1 MFIMAKESYICFSFI
16 IFTSMTK
23 PLKVIIVED
32 DLTHRLNAE
41 MLCEQL
47 GHEVKDCFNNSYD
60 ALAQILRHKPDLL
73 LVDIELDENTSGLVL
88 IEEVLKHYAPM
99 IILTTSYAESSYVE
113 QALQLGV
120 SQYLVK
126 PLDANNLDV
135 NIQMAQLKNKPAS
148 TEKDAVLLKTAM
160 GFDRVLFADIYFLE
174 TDGNRYCVIHT
185 KSKTYRDR
193 TTLTEL
199 LQKLPSK
206 DFLRIH
212 KSYAVRFGA
221 IKSLHHDQQSICL
234 INDQTLPLGE
244 KYKALLLE
252 KLK

>member
-1 MFIMAKESYICFSFI
+1 
-16 IFTSMTK
+16 MTK

-41 MLCEQL
+41 LLCEQL
-47 GHEVKDCFNNSYD
+47 GHEVKGCFNNSYD
-60 ALAQILRHKPDLL
+60 ALAQILRHKPDLI
-73 LVDIELDENTSGLVL
+73 LVDIELEENTNGLVL
-88 IEEVLKHYAPM
+88 IEEIFKHYAPM
-99 IILTTSYAESSYVE
+99 IILTTAYIESSYVE
-113 QALQLGV
+113 QAIKLGI

-126 PLDANNLDV
+126 PLDINNLGV
-135 NIQMAQLKNKPAS
+135 NIKIAQAKNKQLAPIQ
-148 TEKDAVLLKTAM
+148 DALLLKTAM
-160 GFDRVLFADIYFLE
+160 GADRVLFADIDFLE

-185 KSKTYRDR
+185 KSKTYCDR

-212 KSYAVRFGA
+212 KSFAVRLGA
-221 IKSLHHDQQSICL
+221 LKSLHNDQQSICL
-234 INDQTLPLGE
+234 INGQILPLGE
-244 KYKALLLE
+244 KYKSLLLE